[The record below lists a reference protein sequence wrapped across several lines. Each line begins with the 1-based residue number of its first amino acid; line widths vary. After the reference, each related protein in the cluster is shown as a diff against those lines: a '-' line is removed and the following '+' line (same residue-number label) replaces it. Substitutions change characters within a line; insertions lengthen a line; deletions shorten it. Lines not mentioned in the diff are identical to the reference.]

1 MYSGKTTFFVAAFAL
16 VFSVLGSSANASAQV
31 ASSSIL
37 GTTPAQI
44 HSRLTSVIEFNLQ
57 RDPSVVNRLTDQE
70 LADLAYVY
78 GSANNGNFDT
88 VSKIFARKLSPAM
101 LVRLAPYFGM
111 ENMQRAVGSYAKPSV
126 AQSYE
131 ALVSH
136 SSGWKADVSAR
147 LINPTAA
154 PTIDMTPYEIYL
166 EFRTAPVGSL
176 TPASALAETGIFMAA
191 RLAPSAWVGWKIGTE
206 INDVIETY
214 DPELEDTIGGTID
227 TALNNING
235 ASSNLIQGRYE
246 QALDH
251 LFGGSISDEGEST
264 GDYSG
269 DFDVS
274 RSYDEYMDDDD
285 DKCDP
290 RLEHCR

>member
-1 MYSGKTTFFVAAFAL
+1 MSGKATFVTAVFAV
-16 VFSVLGSSANASAQV
+16 VFSIFGWCTNASAAAS
-31 ASSSIL
+31 ASSML
-37 GTTPAQI
+37 GKTPAQI
-44 HSRLTSVIEFNLQ
+44 HSRLTLVIEFNLQ

-70 LADLAYVY
+70 VADLAYVY
-78 GSANNGNFDT
+78 GSANDGDFDT
-88 VSKIFARKLSPAM
+88 LSETFARKLSPAA
-101 LVRLAPYFGM
+101 LARLAPYFGM
-111 ENMQRAVGSYAKPSV
+111 ENMRRAVESYAKPSV
-126 AQSYE
+126 AQSY
-131 ALVSH
+131 ATLVSR
-136 SSGWKADVSAR
+136 SPGWKADVSAS

-166 EFRTAPVGSL
+166 EFRTAPIGSL
-176 TPASALAETGIFMAA
+176 TPASALAETGMFMAS
-191 RLAPSAWVGWKIGTE
+191 RLAPSAYLGWKVGGE
-206 INDVIETY
+206 INDLIETY

-227 TALNNING
+227 TALDNING
-235 ASSNLIQGRYE
+235 ASSDLVQGKYE
-246 QALDH
+246 RALDH
-251 LFGGSISDEGEST
+251 LFGGSISDEGNST